1 MVDKEL
7 LEILAC
13 PESKEPVY
21 LAHASLV
28 DELNARIERGEL
40 ANRGGKKVESKMGG
54 GLVREDGAYLYPI
67 EDDIPI
73 MLIDE
78 AIPIG
83 ELGLEAKRQE
93 TG

>member
-40 ANRGGKKVESKMGG
+40 ANRRGKTVESKMDG